1 MRKRNPIMLEEAQER
16 LMKIKMKEETE
27 TVWVTEALGRVC
39 AENIYAVMDQP
50 PFPRSPL
57 DGYAVRSLDTAGASR
72 ENPVRLNV
80 IEHICAGMYPK
91 LKIGPGEAARIM
103 TGAPIPEGADGV
115 IMQERTDEGSDSVEI
130 YQSVKSYGNYC
141 KKGEDTC
148 RGALL
153 MEKGRSIHS
162 SHIGILSSQG
172 IETIPVYSVPVV
184 AIMATGD
191 ELVPVGTPLEPGKIY
206 DSNGPLLA
214 ARIRELGMKPFLLQ
228 RGGDD
233 TEKLAE
239 EIRKQLTECDAL
251 ITSGGV
257 SVGVRDCMPYVAEAL
272 GADVLFHGI
281 NVKPGSPM
289 LAMIVEGKPVFCLSG
304 NPFAAAATFEVLV
317 RPVLERMRGRAQWKP
332 EILLGILKSPFPKA
346 SPCRRLV
353 RGKRED
359 GKVWLPEGRHSS
371 GMLSSMAG
379 CNCLVDIPAGSG
391 GLKAGEQ
398 VKVMLM

>member
-1 MRKRNPIMLEEAQER
+1 
-16 LMKIKMKEETE
+16 
-27 TVWVTEALGRVC
+27 
-39 AENIYAVMDQP
+39 
-50 PFPRSPL
+50 
-57 DGYAVRSLDTAGASR
+57 
-72 ENPVRLNV
+72 
-80 IEHICAGMYPK
+80 
-91 LKIGPGEAARIM
+91 M

-304 NPFAAAATFEVLV
+304 NPL
-317 RPVLERMRGRAQWKP
+317 
-332 EILLGILKSPFPKA
+332 
-346 SPCRRLV
+346 RRQPRL
-353 RGKRED
+353 RF
-359 GKVWLPEGRHSS
+359 W
-371 GMLSSMAG
+371 
-379 CNCLVDIPAGSG
+379 
-391 GLKAGEQ
+391 
-398 VKVMLM
+398 